1 MYTILL
7 YCGINA
13 CECIPTAG
21 LIHCTMAQFQGLS
34 SSDLSD
40 ILDELSPIQ
49 DKYVPIGLKL
59 GLKLAEIKK
68 IEFLFKNQPGRL
80 LSEVLDYRLKQNHP
94 LTWYDIV
101 KALQSNLVDEKKIAS
116 VLEAK
121 HIDQNSYE
129 SPTDQFVSYVK
140 SQYRSQ
146 EIQRDTMCNWP
157 LIPTKKFMNLVSIDC
172 EPGLSKEE
180 VANMTNTKVSHSDV
194 DVIRK
199 KKKHINFEDVVKGLP
214 ETDKGGII
222 IVEGAPGV
230 GKSTFAWEFCR
241 KWERGEIAQNYQ
253 LVLLLKLRDNRAKT
267 LCDLIHHPQDAVI
280 KAVEKQLETSN
291 GKDTL
296 FILEGYD
303 ELPETYRYNS
313 SLYVQMI
320 HGELL
325 PNATILVTSRPCATR
340 TLHHDCKN
348 RIFRYIEILG
358 FYEFDRFV
366 SSVKAHYRSQNVLTH
381 ARFIVWPLTPTKKFI
396 NLVSIDRESVVSKE
410 EADAV
415 TKAMVLRGDVD
426 VIMKKKKTID
436 FEDVVKGLPETDKG
450 GIIIVEGAPG
460 VGKSTFAWEFC
471 RRWERGEIAQNYQL
485 VLLLRLRDNKM
496 RTAKNI
502 RDLIC
507 HAQEAVIE
515 AVVQHLVDS
524 HGANTLFIL
533 EGYDELPG
541 TYRSNSSLYVQ
552 MIHGELLPNATI
564 LVTSRPWATRDL
576 HYSCKKRISRYIEI
590 LGFSSSQ
597 ITEYIQSTL
606 EEKVIEDFLKYLDN
620 RPHIRIC
627 MYIPL
632 NCAIVVNVY
641 HDRKA
646 SNCSLPQTST
656 ELYKALILTLLV
668 RHVYRDKNNEE
679 SRKTIESLKDLSP
692 EVRTQFY
699 KICEI
704 AYNGIVTNDGQVK
717 IVFNDL
723 PLDFNDLGLMD
734 SVTELYTTKGEVRSY
749 NFLHLTFQEYLAAV
763 HISEMS
769 VEEQLKHFENKDRYR
784 VVLKFLGGITQFEGI
799 PICRIQYLIK
809 DYNYY
814 IQFNDDYS
822 NVAVTKL
829 HINWM
834 FEAQSMSLILNTL
847 GAETTVLY
855 KDGDEA
861 ALPLDYYSLGYCIV
875 HSSSQWILSFESK
888 QTDNDLQLK
897 RKEEIEM
904 LVNGANT
911 TMETAARVVG
921 LAGKKRYDGQRSS
934 LVISAHL
941 LSTLFTGMKHVMCLK
956 ELWLDVK
963 TDCRS
968 IEWPDLSQMEIL
980 HLRIDKSLSEE
991 LETLLSSPSL
1001 RTLDISS
1008 NIFESDMH
1016 LNMKDCIV
1024 IGKLLSSSVCRN
1036 LTISDNDSNKQNKYK
1051 IEKSNA
1057 KKKDPLLVQMNI
1069 HKLSG
1074 NEQLGHVIA
1083 HSNSQWALE
1092 IDNMHNGEIDLATTR
1107 EEMKLFAEAATSNMD
1122 KGTQIVKLKIK
1133 RDVNSLNRLFTDM
1146 NHMLSLEDLSLE
1158 LPVDCSCI
1166 AWPDLSRL
1174 RVLELRISGSGEKNL
1189 KLSSLLPP
1197 LTLDSL
1203 NIISALY
1210 DEWRLCAD
1218 DCITIGQILSSSS
1231 CPKNVHI
1238 QLSKEVFVTSDVQTE
1253 RKSLLPKKTYSY
1265 TVSQSHTKQTAYLG
1279 YCISHSSCQWILTF
1293 GNKNR
1298 NNFKTLTAE
1307 ISRKLETKARVVVLR
1322 GSLRTYG
1329 MNERKSVHLPLLISC
1344 DDLNALFTNMNHIL
1358 SLEELSL
1365 ELPVDCSCIAWPDLS
1380 RLQVLHL
1387 GISGE
1392 RNWKLSSL
1400 LPRLTLDTLKI
1411 TSPVSKWRLS
1421 TEDCI
1426 AIGQTLS
1433 SSKRTHIEVSGE
1445 FCVTSE
1451 IHQPM
1456 HTTKRTVDMSHLTTE
1471 MTIFCDNNQ
1480 DNLGYLLHYSS
1491 CNWILTIEKNYSKRL
1506 VVGDSSTCHY
1516 NARVVGL
1523 RGGQHIKHN
1532 NFSPVKF
1539 VHQPLS
1545 LSAED
1550 LKHLFTDLKHMLSLK
1565 ELSLE
1570 LPVDCSCIDWP
1581 DLSRSRLRVLELEI
1595 NAEGRREL
1603 SRLFSHETL
1612 DSLKI
1617 TGTCPLCLE
1626 DSSVVGKLLLPFKYP
1641 EKVHFAKENR
1651 YYITSDVRVDKT
1663 TKQFLDWENKK
1674 TNGLLLEIVILNFEN
1689 ENEHYNYIGHL
1700 IAYSSCK
1707 WILTFNSEGD
1717 NNCFKILTTA
1727 ITSRPETTAKIVSIR
1742 GCERFSVQNCN
1753 YTLQPIKF
1761 NNNEGLKNLFTDMK
1775 HMLSLE
1781 ELALELPVDCSCINW
1796 QYFSQLR
1803 VLKLGIRGKQNWKLS
1818 SLLRHLKLLDSLE
1831 IRGTNSNP
1839 APTLQ
1844 LHDCIEIGKMLSP
1857 SRCPKRLLI
1866 KIGQNITISHP
1877 QETEIPCDEV
1887 NKENNSSLLVEME
1900 VKNNTDQRY
1909 LGYCIAHSSCHW
1921 MLTLINEH
1929 IDIETLIEGACFEH
1943 ETSARVVKLKQI
1955 YSPNGSKPTFLP
1967 LSENAMARDL
1977 NSLFSGMKHM
1987 LSLEVLILELPI
1999 DCSCIDWPDLSR
2011 LRILMLCICGKRN
2024 WNLNS
2029 LWPHLTVGMCA
2040 LFIEDVNVKK
2050 AALLEKDCIAVG
2062 ELLST
2067 SRCPTCVEILH
2078 YAIINSNNDSEQT
2091 LCNQKIVIY
2100 NQTSCIE
2107 YVGHCVA
2114 SSSCKWVLAFENQKW
2129 NININTFGVGAKS
2142 RSDTHA
2148 RIVGLMGVY
2157 TDKNYYVPQ
2166 PLLVSANYLN
2176 DFFKDLKH
2184 MLSLEELSL
2193 ELPVNCSCIAWPDL
2207 SRLRVL
2213 KLKIS
2218 GERNW
2223 ELSSLLPRLTL
2234 DTLNITASVSSS
2246 ECVLCLEDSIAVGE
2260 LLCTSRCP
2268 KQMTVEIKD
2277 KYDINIA
2284 RRESQ
2289 FPKISL
2295 LVEMVI
2301 YDSKNQDNL
2310 GDIITHSNC
2319 DWIVTVENGSRD
2331 INYDTFAAVASSAHD
2346 TSSRVVHLRGG
2357 KYDKVNDDKKETS
2370 EPEFYF
2376 KPLSLSAEA
2385 LNALFTNMNHM
2396 LSLEVISL
2404 ELPVDCSC
2412 IAWPDLSRLRV
2423 LKLKIS
2429 GERNWE
2435 LSSLL
2440 PRLTLDTLNITASV
2454 SSSECVLCL
2463 EDSIAVGELLCTSRC
2478 PKQMAVEIKDK
2489 YHIERRESQF
2499 PKISLL
2505 VEMVIYDSKNQDN
2518 LGDIITHSNCDWIV
2532 TVENGSRDINYDT
2545 FAAVASSEHDTSSRV
2560 VHLRGGEYDKVN
2572 DDKKETSEPEF
2583 YFKPLSL
2590 SAEALNAL
2598 FTNMNHMLS
2607 LEELSLEL
2615 PVNCSCITWPDLS
2628 RLRVLEL
2635 GISGKR
2641 NWKFSSLLPHLT
2653 LYTLNITAIDNSPE
2667 TALCEEDNIVVK
2679 ELLSTSRSPN
2689 NVVIFQQLVKF

>member
-1 MYTILL
+1 
-7 YCGINA
+7 
-13 CECIPTAG
+13 
-21 LIHCTMAQFQGLS
+21 MAQLKELS
-34 SSDLSD
+34 CNDLP
-40 ILDELSPIQ
+40 LLLNELSPIRNKYIYIGIQ
-49 DKYVPIGLKL
+49 LGVNNDK
-59 GLKLAEIKK
+59 IKD
-68 IEFLFKNQPGRL
+68 IEFQFNPGDRL
-80 LSEVLDYRLKQNHP
+80 YEILAYRLKKKPP
-94 LTWYDIV
+94 LTWHDII
-101 KALQSNLVDEKKIAS
+101 KALRSNSVDETTTAS
-116 VLEAK
+116 DIEDK
-121 HIDQNSYE
+121 YIHPNSYK
-129 SPTDQFVSYVK
+129 SATDQFLSYVRA
-140 SQYRSQ
+140 QYRLQ
-146 EIQRDTMCNWP
+146 KVQRYDCCTP
-157 LIPTKKFMNLVSIDC
+157 KK
-172 EPGLSKEE
+172 
-180 VANMTNTKVSHSDV
+180 
-194 DVIRK
+194 
-199 KKKHINFEDVVKGLP
+199 
-214 ETDKGGII
+214 
-222 IVEGAPGV
+222 IV
-230 GKSTFAWEFCR
+230 
-241 KWERGEIAQNYQ
+241 
-253 LVLLLKLRDNRAKT
+253 
-267 LCDLIHHPQDAVI
+267 
-280 KAVEKQLETSN
+280 
-291 GKDTL
+291 
-296 FILEGYD
+296 
-303 ELPETYRYNS
+303 
-313 SLYVQMI
+313 
-320 HGELL
+320 
-325 PNATILVTSRPCATR
+325 
-340 TLHHDCKN
+340 
-348 RIFRYIEILG
+348 
-358 FYEFDRFV
+358 
-366 SSVKAHYRSQNVLTH
+366 
-381 ARFIVWPLTPTKKFI
+381 
-396 NLVSIDRESVVSKE
+396 NLVSIDRESVISKE
-410 EADAV
+410 EATDMAN
-415 TKAMVLRGDVD
+415 TKECHGDVD
-426 VIMKKKKTID
+426 VIIKKKKHIN

-485 VLLLRLRDNKM
+485 VLLVRLRDSTAKTLRDLIHHPQEAVIKAVEKQLVTSNGKNTLFILEGYDELLDTYRYNSSLYVQMIHGDLLPNATILVTSRPCATRSLHHDCKNRIFRYIEILGFYEFDQFVRSVKAYYRSQEVLTDARFIVWPLTPTKKFINLVSIDRESVVSKEEADAVTKAMVLCGDVDVLMKKKKSIDFEDVVKGLPKTDKGGIIIVEGAPGVGKSTFAWEFCRRWERGEIAQNYQLVLLLKLRDNKM
-496 RTAKNI
+496 SKAKNI
-502 RDLIC
+502 RDLIH
-507 HAQEAVIE
+507 HAQKAVIK

-576 HYSCKKRISRYIEI
+576 HYSCKKRIFRYIEI

-632 NCAIVVNVY
+632 NCTIVVNVY

-679 SRKTIESLKDLSP
+679 IRKTIESLKDLSP

-734 SVTELYTTKGEVRSY
+734 SVTELFTTKGEVRSY

-784 VVLKFLGGITQFEGI
+784 VVLKFLGGITKFEGI

-822 NVAVTKL
+822 NVVVTKL

-855 KDGDEA
+855 EEGDEA

-875 HSSSQWILSFESK
+875 HSKSQWILSFESK

-921 LAGKKRYDGQRSS
+921 LAGKKRYDSQRSS

-941 LSTLFTGMKHVMCLK
+941 LNTLFTRMKHVMCLK

-980 HLRIDKSLSEE
+980 HLRIDKSLSGE

-1008 NIFESDMH
+1008 NIFENDMH
-1016 LNMKDCIV
+1016 LNRKDCIV
-1024 IGKLLSSSVCRN
+1024 IGKLLSSSVILCRN

-1057 KKKDPLLVQMNI
+1057 KKKDPLLVEMNI

-1107 EEMKLFAEAATSNMD
+1107 EEMKLFVEAATSNMD

-1253 RKSLLPKKTYSY
+1253 RKSLLPKKTYSC
-1265 TVSQSHTKQTAYLG
+1265 TVSQSYTKQTAYLG

-1293 GNKNR
+1293 DNKNR
-1298 NNFKTLTAE
+1298 NNLKTLTAG
-1307 ISRKLETKARVVVLR
+1307 ISRVLETKASVVVLR
-1322 GSLRTYG
+1322 GRTYDI
-1329 MNERKSVHLPLLISC
+1329 NERKLVHLPLLISC
-1344 DDLNALFTNMNHIL
+1344 DDLNALFTNMSLKHML

-1392 RNWKLSSL
+1392 RNWKLSFL
-1400 LPRLTLDTLKI
+1400 LSRLTLDTLKI
-1411 TSPVSKWRLS
+1411 TIPVSKWRLS
-1421 TEDCI
+1421 IEDCI

-1433 SSKRTHIEVSGE
+1433 SSKRIHIEVSGE

-1456 HTTKRTVDMSHLTTE
+1456 HTTKRNVDMSQLRTE
-1471 MTIFCDNNQ
+1471 MTIFCNNNQ

-1491 CNWILTIEKNYSKRL
+1491 CNWILTIENNYSKRL

-1523 RGGQHIKHN
+1523 RGGQHIKQY

-1550 LKHLFTDLKHMLSLK
+1550 LKHLFTDLKHLLNLK

-1689 ENEHYNYIGHL
+1689 ENEHYNYIGQL

-1742 GCERFSVQNCN
+1742 GCERLSVQNCY

-1781 ELALELPVDCSCINW
+1781 ELALELPVDCSCIKW
-1796 QYFSQLR
+1796 QDFSQLR

-1844 LHDCIEIGKMLSP
+1844 LQDCIEIGKMLSP

-1887 NKENNSSLLVEME
+1887 NKENNFSLLVEMK

-1977 NSLFSGMKHM
+1977 NSLFSGMKHV

-1999 DCSCIDWPDLSR
+1999 DCSYIDWPDLSR
-2011 LRILMLCICGKRN
+2011 LRILALGICGKRN

-2040 LFIEDVNVKK
+2040 LLIEDFNVQK

-2067 SRCPTCVEILH
+2067 SRCPTRVGILH

-2091 LCNQKIVIY
+2091 LCNQEIVIY
-2100 NQTSCIE
+2100 NQTSYIE
-2107 YVGHCVA
+2107 YMGHCVA
-2114 SSSCKWVLAFENQKW
+2114 YSSCKWVLAFENQKW

-2148 RIVGLMGVY
+2148 RIVGLTGVC
-2157 TDKNYYVPQ
+2157 TDKDCYVQQ

-2207 SRLRVL
+2207 SRLRELELKISGESYWELSSLLPRLTLDTLIITGSVSSSECVLCLEDSIAVGELLCTSRYPKQMAVEIKDKYCIARRESQFPKISLLVEMVIYDSKNQDNLGDIITHSNCDWIVTVENGSRDINYDTFAAVASSEHDTSSRVVHLMGGEYDKVNDDKKETSEPEFYSKPLSLSAQALNALFTNMNHMLSLEKLSLELPVDCSCIAWPDLSRLRVL

-2234 DTLNITASVSSS
+2234 DTLNITGSVSSS

-2268 KQMTVEIKD
+2268 NEMTVEIKD
-2277 KYDINIA
+2277 KYDIA
-2284 RRESQ
+2284 RHESQ

-2370 EPEFYF
+2370 
-2376 KPLSLSAEA
+2376 A
-2385 LNALFTNMNHM
+2385 
-2396 LSLEVISL
+2396 
-2404 ELPVDCSC
+2404 
-2412 IAWPDLSRLRV
+2412 
-2423 LKLKIS
+2423 
-2429 GERNWE
+2429 
-2435 LSSLL
+2435 
-2440 PRLTLDTLNITASV
+2440 
-2454 SSSECVLCL
+2454 
-2463 EDSIAVGELLCTSRC
+2463 
-2478 PKQMAVEIKDK
+2478 
-2489 YHIERRESQF
+2489 
-2499 PKISLL
+2499 
-2505 VEMVIYDSKNQDN
+2505 
-2518 LGDIITHSNCDWIV
+2518 
-2532 TVENGSRDINYDT
+2532 
-2545 FAAVASSEHDTSSRV
+2545 
-2560 VHLRGGEYDKVN
+2560 
-2572 DDKKETSEPEF
+2572 PEF

-2615 PVNCSCITWPDLS
+2615 PLDCSCIAWPDLS
-2628 RLRVLEL
+2628 RLQVLEL

-2653 LYTLNITAIDNSPE
+2653 LDTLNITAIDNSPE

-2679 ELLSTSRSPN
+2679 ELLSTSRSPD